1 MNTQKKT
8 RVILIIAIVI
18 IMLALTSC
26 ERAYAP
32 IDESLATP
40 VIEGD
45 GFAEP
50 LPSDNIDGLL
60 ESGAQTATALAA
72 GVGGDAPPGGVTPEA
87 AAPASE
93 DPTAVPEGVTLTP
106 EALSPVDPTPTPTTT
121 VAPPTAVVGKP
132 ASYTLKKGE
141 FPYCIARRFNI
152 DPTELLN
159 LNNLTSAQAQS
170 LQPGLTLSI
179 PQSGKAFPSARALHA
194 HPVSYT
200 VPSNTNVYG
209 IACFFGDV
217 DPAAIVSRNNIADP
231 NNVTAGTVLQID

>member
-1 MNTQKKT
+1 MIAQKISG
-8 RVILIIAIVI
+8 ILTITALMIIALVV
-18 IMLALTSC
+18 TGCRQS
-26 ERAYAP
+26 YAP

-40 VIEGD
+40 VVEGESEFPATLASD
-45 GFAEP
+45 MEGVFAAGAET
-50 LPSDNIDGLL
+50 STAIAVA
-60 ESGAQTATALAA
+60 SGAPTVNAALEPSATVDPAAGETATPSPTS
-72 GVGGDAPPGGVTPEA
+72 DAPT
-87 AAPASE
+87 S
-93 DPTAVPEGVTLTP
+93 TL
-106 EALSPVDPTPTPTTT
+106 PVVATET
-121 VAPPTAVVGKP
+121 VVPPTVIGGRP

>member
-26 ERAYAP
+26 ERSYAP

-72 GVGGDAPPGGVTPEA
+72 GVGGDAPPGVEVTEA
-87 AAPASE
+87 ASAGE
-93 DPTAVPEGVTLTP
+93 DPTAVPEGVTVTP
-106 EALSPVDPTPTPTTT
+106 ESESPVDPTATPTATAI
-121 VAPPTAVVGKP
+121 APPTAVVGKP

-152 DPTELLN
+152 DPSELLA
-159 LNNLTSAQAQS
+159 LNNLSSTQAQS

-179 PQSGKAFPSARALHA
+179 PQSGAAFPSARALHA